1 MPPIEITSELYLFPL
16 DMKLKGFTSFIGA
29 WLYRG
34 AKTVLVDPGPAATL
48 PALIR
53 ALEELGISSLDV
65 ILLTHIH
72 LDHAG
77 GVGDL
82 LKRFPDTPVV
92 CHQSGIKHLADP
104 QRLWEVSL
112 KTIADTAR
120 AYGPLKPVS
129 TALLCDAVTYK
140 SHTIL
145 PIPTPGHAPHHVSYA
160 IGRYLFVGEAAGVYV
175 ALPDGKFYLRPST
188 PPRFFFE
195 TGIRS
200 LQNLLEISHDLCCF
214 GHFGASPNGADL
226 LNAHI
231 DQLQRWKEVIQ
242 SEIEYGRR
250 EDFYER
256 CLNRLMREDPLMAGW
271 NQLGEDLQARERL
284 FLTNGVRGF
293 EGYLENQS

>member
-1 MPPIEITSELYLFPL
+1 MPPIEITPELYLFPL

-82 LKRFPDTPVV
+82 LERFPDTPVV
-92 CHQSGIKHLADP
+92 CHQSGLKHLADP

-120 AYGPLKPVS
+120 AYGPLKPVP
-129 TALLCDAVTYK
+129 TALLCDALTNNR
-140 SHTIL
+140 HTIL
-145 PIPTPGHAPHHVSYA
+145 PIATPGHAPHHVSYK
-160 IGRYLFVGEAAGVYV
+160 IGRYLFLGEAAGVYI

-195 TGIRS
+195 TSIRS
-200 LQNLLEISHDLCCF
+200 LQNLLLISHDICCF
-214 GHFGASPNGADL
+214 GHFGAIPNGTDL
-226 LNAHI
+226 LNAHV

-242 SEIEYGRR
+242 SEIEYGHR

-256 CLNRLMREDPLMAGW
+256 CLNRLMKEDPLMAGW

-284 FLTNGVRGF
+284 FLTNAVRGF
-293 EGYLENQS
+293 KGYLENDA